1 MASLENDNT
10 ATTNSSLF
18 KEYRDDLISY
28 LANVRNE
35 IKEVLQDDAYLLK
48 MFADNDDTN
57 EEEDKK
63 NDDEDTGG
71 NFVIEHSDTFRQGE
85 LALYIENMYNE
96 FDLNHDEKLGKG
108 EITMFLC
115 KFLNISRG
123 HSVNQIRAELDND
136 VRGAM
141 TTWKKKQEEE
151 NPTFQGDLEKAV
163 DKFWKN
169 QLPVFKG
176 VISTHHQN
184 MIEEKES
191 LTEELM
197 DLMDENHDGHV
208 SKREF
213 LHTFTRAMEEV
224 IPTHLFT
231 NLEEEIIQQLDF
243 HSKPS
248 TTTVNYHM
256 QVKHFKT
263 LQDNIFA
270 KFQREPGNPRR
281 WPQHHD
287 RHRYGPSPG

>member
-151 NPTFQGDLEKAV
+151 NPTFQGDLEKAFV
-163 DKFWKN
+163 KAKN
-169 QLPVFKG
+169 
-176 VISTHHQN
+176 THYN
-184 MIEEKES
+184 
-191 LTEELM
+191 
-197 DLMDENHDGHV
+197 
-208 SKREF
+208 
-213 LHTFTRAMEEV
+213 
-224 IPTHLFT
+224 
-231 NLEEEIIQQLDF
+231 
-243 HSKPS
+243 
-248 TTTVNYHM
+248 
-256 QVKHFKT
+256 
-263 LQDNIFA
+263 
-270 KFQREPGNPRR
+270 
-281 WPQHHD
+281 D
-287 RHRYGPSPG
+287 RNK